1 MNTQQGW
8 PLDGKN
14 YQNSTADLSRSTEN
28 RYVKSI
34 DLRDGGISSLAWSE
48 QLYFVCLQNA
58 HPAATQI
65 TLTSPLYNDSDGFAK
80 AKVGETIPVIITTRD
95 AQGNRRRH
103 AGYLYARRQRRARES
118 GSE

>member
-1 MNTQQGW
+1 STQ
-8 PLDGKN
+8 
-14 YQNSTADLSRSTEN
+14 N

-34 DLRDGGISSLAWSE
+34 NLRDGGVGSLLWNE

-65 TLTSPLYNDSDGFAK
+65 TLTSPVYNDSDGFAK

-95 AQGNRRRH
+95 AQGNP
-103 AGYLYARRQRRARES
+103 AS
-118 GSE
+118 DTPVI

>member
-1 MNTQQGW
+1 M
-8 PLDGKN
+8 
-14 YQNSTADLSRSTEN
+14 SRSTEN

-95 AQGNRRRH
+95 AGQPPPTRRLSLR
-103 AGYLYARRQRRARES
+103 AATASGARIRK
-118 GSE
+118 

>member
-1 MNTQQGW
+1 TLADMQSLYDARPGGAMNTQQGW

-14 YQNSTADLSRSTEN
+14 YQDRTADLSRSTQN

-34 DLRDGGISSLAWSE
+34 NLRDGGVGSLLWYE

-65 TLTSPLYNDSDGFAK
+65 TLTS
-80 AKVGETIPVIITTRD
+80 
-95 AQGNRRRH
+95 
-103 AGYLYARRQRRARES
+103 
-118 GSE
+118 